1 MYRFIVRKYIFA
13 ESATEAIAKDKKCP
27 VHDCF
32 VDGDWLKI
40 RDERNEIGYDAPKTK
55 KIGEK

>member
-1 MYRFIVRKYIFA
+1 MRFIVRKYIYA
-13 ESATEAIAKDKKCP
+13 NSASEAIRKDKKCP

-32 VDGDWLKI
+32 VDGDWLKMS
-40 RDERNEIGYDAPKTK
+40 DEFNEIGMDAPKRK